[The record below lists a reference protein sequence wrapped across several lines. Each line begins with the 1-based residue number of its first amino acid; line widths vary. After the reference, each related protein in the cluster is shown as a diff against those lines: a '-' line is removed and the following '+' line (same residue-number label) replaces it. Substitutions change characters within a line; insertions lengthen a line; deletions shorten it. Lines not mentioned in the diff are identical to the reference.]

1 MAEMDEET
9 ISNDVVDTQT
19 EEMDNTSNTEGEYSP
34 KDEYTYEEVVAMET
48 RLRKAE
54 AALVEK
60 KREAKA
66 NKQKAEGEGTS
77 PEANYITKQDL
88 ALDRFLDKNP
98 EMEDYKEDIKKH
110 LSKGLSLAEAKLLI
124 DNSPAIVNRD
134 KIKKTSI
141 SYSEGGAQKT
151 TYTKADLENMSQKEY
166 ANVRRQAED
175 GKVIIKG

>member
-1 MAEMDEET
+1 MAESEDEVVET
-9 ISNDVVDTQT
+9 SEDDVETT
-19 EEMDNTSNTEGEYSP
+19 N
-34 KDEYTYEEVVAMET
+34 EEVVANSNGYALKDEYYPEDVVALEK
-48 RLRKAE
+48 RLLKAE
-54 AALVEK
+54 AALVERK
-60 KREAKA
+60 KAEKA

-141 SYSEGGAQKT
+141 SFSEGGAQKT

-175 GKVIIKG
+175 GKVTIRG